1 MLLSAAAT
9 SMVSPRT
16 RPPCA
21 ACRPPSPPRRSLAHP
36 QAPERGG
43 GYADARRVVDTVLE
57 KLCPPLR
64 GRGIRNRVHTQPH
77 AHTQTWARARTH
89 THTALVR
96 RPTTPA
102 QPSPQPPPASRPR
115 RLEAPPARP
124 NGVAAPRPTPWSGSP
139 AADACRTRTSLAR
152 LRAAATRPPLLICV
166 CAGGPLASSLDCSS
180 RHPPPPRSGSR
191 LPSSRRLL
199 SAAPFPAPLPPARA
213 SWQHEAARSRLSG
226 P

>member
-43 GYADARRVVDTVLE
+43 GVRRRAACCRYGTREAVSPPAWEGDTQS
-57 KLCPPLR
+57 R
-64 GRGIRNRVHTQPH
+64 
-77 AHTQTWARARTH
+77 AHTAARTH
-89 THTALVR
+89 TNLGARAHAHTHGSSAPPHNSRPAL
-96 RPTTPA
+96 
-102 QPSPQPPPASRPR
+102 PPASSPR